1 MAQQQRIV
9 TGQVAAITGGAR
21 GIGRATAQAFL
32 REGMKVAIGD
42 LDLATAQQTARELG
56 HGTIALELN
65 VTERASVKAFL
76 DDVEAQLGPVD
87 VMVNNAG
94 IMQVGHRVWEEDDTT
109 TLRMIDI
116 NINGVMYGIKEAV
129 PRMLARGRGHVVNI
143 ASTAGKGGFPGGATY
158 CATKHY
164 VVGVSEA
171 LRAELRDTGIEVS
184 CVMPVVVNTELAA
197 GLQETRGVKQIQPED
212 VADEIVSALQQARFD
227 VFVPRSVG
235 TITKLMNVLPR
246 GGREAVG
253 RAMKADQVL
262 AQVDQSKRRAYELRA
277 AQSDPAL
284 DGAQSDP
291 ALDGAQEPRQLTT

>member
-76 DDVEAQLGPVD
+76 DDVE
-87 VMVNNAG
+87 VNNAG

-284 DGAQSDP
+284 DGAQ
-291 ALDGAQEPRQLTT
+291 EPRQLTT

>member
-1 MAQQQRIV
+1 MAKQQRIL

-65 VTERASVKAFL
+65 VTERASVRAFL
-76 DDVEAQLGPVD
+76 DDVEEQLGPVD

-94 IMQVGHRVWEEDDTT
+94 IMQVGHRVWEEDDATS
-109 TLRMIDI
+109 LRMIDI
-116 NINGVMYGIKEAV
+116 NVHGVMYGVKEAV

-164 VVGVSEA
+164 VVGLSEA

-184 CVMPVVVNTELAA
+184 CVMPVVVDTELAA
-197 GLQETRGVKQIQPED
+197 GLQETRGVKHVQPED
-212 VADEIVSALQQARFD
+212 VADEIVGALQQARFD

-235 TITKLMNVLPR
+235 AVTKVMGVLPR
-246 GGREAVG
+246 AGREAVS

-262 AQVDQSKRRAYELRA
+262 AQVDQGKRRAYELRA
-277 AQSDPAL
+277 AHSDPAL
-284 DGAQSDP
+284 EP
-291 ALDGAQEPRQLTT
+291 AEEPRQLTS

>member
-1 MAQQQRIV
+1 MAKQQRIL

-42 LDLATAQQTARELG
+42 LDFATAQKTARELG
-56 HGTIALELN
+56 HGTVAFELN

-76 DDVEAQLGPVD
+76 DGVEAQLGPVD
-87 VMVNNAG
+87 IMVNNAG
-94 IMQVGHRVWEEDDTT
+94 IMQVGHRVWDEDDAT

-116 NINGVMYGIKEAV
+116 NVNGVMYGVKEAV

-158 CATKHY
+158 CGTKHY

-171 LRAELRDTGIEVS
+171 LRAELRDHGIGVS
-184 CVMPVVVNTELAA
+184 CVMPVVVKTELAG
-197 GLQETRGVKQIQPED
+197 GLQETRGVKHIEPSD
-212 VADEIVSALQQARFD
+212 VADEIVGAIKEQRFD

-235 TITKLMNVLPR
+235 VITKVMNVLPR
-246 GGREAVG
+246 GGREAMS
-253 RAMKADQVL
+253 RAMKADKVL
-262 AQVDQSKRRAYELRA
+262 AHVDEGQRRAYELRA
-277 AQSDPAL
+277 SQS
-284 DGAQSDP
+284 
-291 ALDGAQEPRQLTT
+291 EPGLEPGEAPKQLTP